1 MAFQQPTNAPDSQ
14 TWWDAA
20 CKIDPDHP
28 GHTIYTEVI
37 SAKQWDSE
45 ELATI
50 WKAGNTIIE
59 TPTPLQFMFF
69 CFLSLAFD
77 PEES

>member
-1 MAFQQPTNAPDSQ
+1 MFFTSSKYAPNSQ

-20 CKIDPDHP
+20 CKIVPDHP
-28 GHTIYTEVI
+28 GRTIYPEVI

-45 ELATI
+45 ELTQI
-50 WKAGNTIIE
+50 WEKGNTILE
-59 TPTPLQFMFF
+59 TPAEIQFMFF

-77 PEES
+77 PKES